1 MRGQITHADE
11 VDGVTRG
18 SGISTLPFFG
28 EWSGAEQMST
38 GMTVFPPGGGVV
50 MHSHNVEECVT
61 VIEGEGT
68 AVIDGEEFAVRT
80 WSTTWIPAGVPHRF
94 YNSGSGQ
101 MRILW
106 VYGDADVT
114 RTVTETGET
123 FKHLSASDRQ
133 TGSKG

>member
-11 VDGVTRG
+11 VEGVTRG

-28 EWSGAEQMST
+28 EWSGARQMST

-68 AVIDGEEFAVRT
+68 AVIDGQEFAVRT

-94 YNSGSGQ
+94 HNSGSGR

-133 TGSKG
+133 TGSRG

>member
-1 MRGQITHADE
+1 MRGKLTHPDDVAA
-11 VDGVTRG
+11 VTRG
-18 SGISTLPFFG
+18 GGITTLPFFG
-28 EWSGAEQMST
+28 DWSGAVEMAT

-68 AVIDGEEFAVRT
+68 AVIDGEELPVRT
-80 WSTTWIPAGVPHRF
+80 WSTSWIPAGVPHRF
-94 YNSGSGQ
+94 YNSGVGQ

-106 VYGDADVT
+106 MYGSADVT
-114 RTVTETGET
+114 RTVAASGKT

-133 TGSKG
+133 TGSNE